1 MSEEQKTIE
10 QLRDEAFE
18 ALRNAEKAMQA
29 YAAALDVG
37 AARTKAFSCFEN
49 IRLAWRNA

>member
-1 MSEEQKTIE
+1 MEEKTIE
-10 QLRDEAFE
+10 QLREEAFN
-18 ALRNAEKAMQA
+18 ALREAEKAMHA

-37 AARTKAFSCFEN
+37 AARTKAFSCLEN